1 MGKGKRTKVAYEQA
15 KVIEQEKK
23 LLEKKKKRKNNL
35 ITLIVVVSLAAF
47 SAVAIG
53 GSFWYN
59 ARTADG
65 TFLRKKAAIKTDNFS
80 INVCMA
86 QYFFNSAVQNYVS
99 QNSEYLEDMG
109 LDTTADLKTQPSY
122 EDEEKSWY
130 DYFLENTESQMYE
143 VLSLCE
149 AAKEK
154 GYELDEGDEK
164 TIKDTLD
171 SIEENADSQN
181 QTVEEYIAETY
192 GSTVKIEDIEDSL
205 RLTTL
210 AGKYYSE
217 YVGDLEF
224 TDSQIEEY
232 FNENKASFLTAD
244 YIAYFISNE
253 ATGEETD
260 SELRIL
266 NDKAKKQA
274 KKIAD
279 AKNRSEFEDN
289 LTDYFEDYLKS
300 NNSELS
306 EDDIKSQAESALS
319 NCSVTDE
326 AYNTDTALGQWVFSE
341 KRKSGDTAVVEDS
354 EQGGYY
360 AVYLVT
366 PAAKDTSETKN
377 VRHILLGLE
386 NYDDSEACEKAAE
399 KILKEWR
406 NGEKTEESFG
416 ELAKKYS
423 TDPGSAS
430 VGGLYENVT
439 EGAMV
444 TEFNDWI
451 FSSKRKAGDTD
462 LVETDYGWHIMY
474 FVGDGLTAWKADV
487 VTSLKNE
494 SYTKKLDE
502 LKKQY
507 EATTKDKNLQL
518 VEYIPEEAEESDEED
533 SYTVE

>member
-35 ITLIVVVSLAAF
+35 VTLIVVVSLAAF

-224 TDSQIEEY
+224 TDSQIEEH
-232 FNENKASFLTAD
+232 FEENKASFLTAD
-244 YIAYFISNE
+244 YIAYFVSNE

-274 KKIAD
+274 KLPTPKTAVNLRITS
-279 AKNRSEFEDN
+279 RIISRTILN
-289 LTDYFEDYLKS
+289 LT
-300 NNSELS
+300 
-306 EDDIKSQAESALS
+306 
-319 NCSVTDE
+319 
-326 AYNTDTALGQWVFSE
+326 
-341 KRKSGDTAVVEDS
+341 
-354 EQGGYY
+354 
-360 AVYLVT
+360 
-366 PAAKDTSETKN
+366 
-377 VRHILLGLE
+377 
-386 NYDDSEACEKAAE
+386 
-399 KILKEWR
+399 
-406 NGEKTEESFG
+406 
-416 ELAKKYS
+416 
-423 TDPGSAS
+423 
-430 VGGLYENVT
+430 
-439 EGAMV
+439 
-444 TEFNDWI
+444 
-451 FSSKRKAGDTD
+451 
-462 LVETDYGWHIMY
+462 
-474 FVGDGLTAWKADV
+474 
-487 VTSLKNE
+487 
-494 SYTKKLDE
+494 
-502 LKKQY
+502 
-507 EATTKDKNLQL
+507 
-518 VEYIPEEAEESDEED
+518 IPNFQR
-533 SYTVE
+533 TI